1 MLFMYF
7 SICFRYRSPLRWV
20 ALLAVAGSCFGS
32 VHGQTSVTPLPDT
45 LVYMDDET
53 VSVPLLRL
61 NGVGGNFSAA
71 DIPYLSYLK
80 AVPDGKHGV
89 RLQWT
94 KTDERRAAYYAIQRS
109 PDGRV
114 FHTIG
119 RVKARGDDGTQLNY
133 LFRDRRLI
141 RRKCLY
147 RLRQVNRD
155 GSESYSH
162 EVIYER
168 PKQAPKIALV
178 PLPDSERTYLVKL
191 GRIYRGER
199 MRMEL
204 LNPRGKRLRK
214 RTIRRKEF
222 KLTTKGLNAGVYTL
236 RIMDDDQWHDRRL
249 VVY

>member
-1 MLFMYF
+1 MRFVRF
-7 SICFRYRSPLRWV
+7 VRYLSLLRWV
-20 ALLAVAGSCFGS
+20 ALPVVAGSCVS
-32 VHGQTSVTPLPDT
+32 SLRGQPAVVPAFDT

-71 DIPYLSYLK
+71 EIPYLSYLK
-80 AVPDGKHGV
+80 AMPDGQHGV

-94 KTDERRAAYYAIQRS
+94 KTDERRAAYYAIERS

-119 RVKARGDDGTQLNY
+119 RMKARGDDGAQLNY
-133 LFRDRRLI
+133 LFRDRRLL
-141 RRKCLY
+141 RHKALY
-147 RLRQVNRD
+147 RLRQVNLD
-155 GSESYSH
+155 GSESFSH

-168 PKQAPKIALV
+168 PQRAPKIALE

-191 GRIYRGER
+191 DRLDRGER
-199 MRMEL
+199 LRMEL
-204 LNPRGKRLRK
+204 LCPRGKRLRK

-222 KLTTKGLNAGVYTL
+222 KLPTKGLHAGVYTL
-236 RIMDDDQWHDRRL
+236 RIMDDDQWHNRRL
-249 VVY
+249 VLY